1 MNQSE
6 FLTITCNLPKARE
19 KSRRVQGTSAF
30 GFVFHWLQNWREIF
44 KPMTRKSNRQ
54 CLLISTVIWKMLCE
68 DVASKHQS
76 LISLRGSLF
85 YYSKCYFLW
94 SKSGL
99 TVVKIVKNSRLRSLS
114 RLTFSFLL
122 RKETDVTI
130 CNFHKV
136 AFLFFGFTVFPFYF
150 LPQFS
155 NLFNGK
161 SCAVTE
167 NRETQPL
174 GVRIFKYVKTESI
187 KHNLLSKMV
196 QVLLHPHWTSRLELC
211 RDTLFLSFVKMNV
224 KASANS
230 N

>member
-1 MNQSE
+1 M
-6 FLTITCNLPKARE
+6 
-19 KSRRVQGTSAF
+19 
-30 GFVFHWLQNWREIF
+30 
-44 KPMTRKSNRQ
+44 
-54 CLLISTVIWKMLCE
+54 
-68 DVASKHQS
+68 
-76 LISLRGSLF
+76 
-85 YYSKCYFLW
+85 
-94 SKSGL
+94 
-99 TVVKIVKNSRLRSLS
+99 S

-196 QVLLHPHWTSRLELC
+196 QVLLHPQWMSKLELC
-211 RDTLFLSFVKMNV
+211 RDTLFLSFVNMNV
-224 KASANS
+224 KAFATSNS
-230 N
+230 PSKHLLESFSFTVTVAAPQFLHKLTSIPHF